1 MLVEMGELLINPIC
15 CFPGLC
21 PSPSLIR
28 ANPGC
33 VPRAGEEMRWWGD
46 RWPSPPWRHN
56 PQTPFLA
63 DTPPVSL
70 PVPCLTPLPSVISHF
85 AISPQPS
92 PTFPCTVTQRSPI
105 FL

>member
-1 MLVEMGELLINPIC
+1 MG
-15 CFPGLC
+15 
-21 PSPSLIR
+21 
-28 ANPGC
+28 
-33 VPRAGEEMRWWGD
+33 GD

-85 AISPQPS
+85 AIISPAFPHVSMHRHTTQPYFPVTQFLISRVTYLFLMPVTLRPWRGGGMVPS
-92 PTFPCTVTQRSPI
+92 PPQLRAVS
-105 FL
+105 